1 MPTGKDEALRGARVR
16 RFSFSSLRV
25 RLVILILIAVVPA
38 LAVMLYSAAEQE
50 RLDAALVQQNLSRL
64 AVLHVREERQLLDGT
79 RQILKALAQF
89 VLTHREDR
97 KACTVFFA
105 NLVKEFERYT
115 DFGEVTL
122 DGRLICTT
130 DPTPVLLNED
140 NRRWFQQAIKSGELA
155 SSGFRAGTVAGR
167 PTFILA
173 YPVIDATGRT
183 LAAVFASLDLEWLNR
198 LDILQGERLPAGA
211 TLTRIDHRG
220 MVLSQQ
226 PGPEAWIGRPLPI
239 PNLLETILAHKQG
252 LLEALTPEKV
262 PYLFAYEPLLTGA
275 ADRDVYLIL
284 GVPKQSALA
293 VSRRILA
300 RNLLWLGIA
309 SMVALLA
316 AWFGGDMFFL
326 RQVRTLLA
334 TTRRL
339 AAGDLAA
346 RTGVRYGQG
355 ELGQLERAFDEMAAA
370 LQDKEA
376 ERLRAHEK
384 LRISQMV
391 LRNLSLYLQTA
402 REEERT
408 RIAREIHDELGQ
420 ALTALKMDLS
430 WLKRRISPEQDAL
443 KAKTATME
451 GVIDGTMQTIQRL
464 SGELRPGILDDLGL
478 AAAIEWQ
485 AGEFEKRTGIPCRIQ
500 VRPEEI
506 TLDRERS
513 TAVFRIFQ
521 EALTNVARHAKATA
535 VTASLETREGA
546 VVLEV
551 ADNGRGITE
560 EELASPK
567 SFGLLGIRERVLFLG
582 GVVTIE
588 GTPGKG
594 TTVRVEVPLVIGE
607 KNHDSNTHR
616 R

>member
-1 MPTGKDEALRGARVR
+1 MKP
-16 RFSFSSLRV
+16 FSLWSLRV
-25 RLVILILIAVVPA
+25 RLVILILIAVAPV

-50 RLDAALVQQNLSRL
+50 RLDAALVQQDLSRL

-79 RQILKALAQF
+79 RQVLKAVAQF
-89 VLTHREDR
+89 VLMHREDR
-97 KACTVFFA
+97 NACTAFFA
-105 NLVKEFERYT
+105 NLLKDFDRYT

-122 DGRLICTT
+122 DGRLICSTP
-130 DPTPVLLNED
+130 PTPAPLNED
-140 NRRWFQQAIKSGELA
+140 YRRWLRQAVQDGGLA
-155 SSGFRAGTVAGR
+155 ASGFRVEELADR
-167 PTFILA
+167 PTLILTA
-173 YPVIDATGRT
+173 PVIDGAGRT
-183 LAAVFASLDLEWLNR
+183 IAAVFAGLDLGWLNR
-198 LDILQGERLPAGA
+198 LDLLKDERLPAGA

-220 MVLSQQ
+220 IVLSQR

-239 PNLLETILAHKQG
+239 PDLLESILVRKQG
-252 LLEALTPEKV
+252 LLETFTPQKV
-262 PYLFAYEPLLTGA
+262 SYLFAYQPLLTGG
-275 ADRDVYLIL
+275 ADSDVYLVL
-284 GVPKQSALA
+284 GVPKKSAFAL
-293 VSRRILA
+293 SRRILA

-309 SMVALLA
+309 SIVALLA
-316 AWFGGDMFFL
+316 AWFGGDLFLL

-339 AAGDLAA
+339 AAGDLSA
-346 RTGVRYGQG
+346 RTGARYGQG

-376 ERLRAHEK
+376 ERFLAHEE
-384 LRISQMV
+384 LRTSQME

-430 WLKRRISPEQDAL
+430 WLKKRLGPEQDSL
-443 KAKTATME
+443 EAKTATME
-451 GVIDGTMQTIQRL
+451 QVIDATMRTIHRL

-485 AGEFEKRTGIPCRIQ
+485 AGEFENRTGIPCRVQ
-500 VRPEEI
+500 VSPEEI

-521 EALTNVARHAKATA
+521 EALTNVARHAQATE
-535 VTASLETREGA
+535 VTASLQTREGA
-546 VVLEV
+546 VELEV
-551 ADNGRGITE
+551 ADDGRGITKP
-560 EELASPK
+560 ELASPR

-582 GVVTIE
+582 GAVAIS
-588 GTPGKG
+588 GAPGKG
-594 TTVRVEVPLVIGE
+594 TTVRVEIPLAVGE
-607 KNHDSNTHR
+607 KNYDPNTHR

>member
-1 MPTGKDEALRGARVR
+1 MK

-50 RLDAALVQQNLSRL
+50 RLDVALVQQNLSRL
-64 AVLHVREERQLLDGT
+64 AVLHAREEQQLLDGT

-89 VLTHREDR
+89 VLMHREDR
-97 KACTVFFA
+97 NACTVFFT
-105 NLVKEFERYT
+105 NLLKEFERYT
-115 DFGEVTL
+115 AFGEVTL
-122 DGRLICTT
+122 DGRFICAT
-130 DPTPVLLNED
+130 DATPVLLNED
-140 NRRWFQQAIKSGELA
+140 DRRWFQQAIQSGALA
-155 SSGFRAGTVAGR
+155 SSGFRVGTLAGR
-167 PTFILA
+167 PTLILA
-173 YPVIDATGRT
+173 YPVRDAAGRT
-183 LAAVFASLDLEWLNR
+183 LAAVFAGLDLEWLNR
-198 LDILQGERLPAGA
+198 LDILKGERLPAGA
-211 TLTRIDHRG
+211 TLTRIDPRG
-220 MVLSQQ
+220 IVLSQQ
-226 PGPEAWIGRPLPI
+226 PGPEGWIGRPLPI
-239 PNLLETILAHKQG
+239 PNLLETILARKEG
-252 LLEALTPEKV
+252 LLEALTPQKI
-262 PYLFAYEPLLTGA
+262 PYLFAYEPLLMGA
-275 ADRDVYLIL
+275 AAKDVYLIL
-284 GVPKQSALA
+284 GVPKQSAFA

-316 AWFGGDMFFL
+316 AWFGGDLFFL

-339 AAGDLAA
+339 AGGDLSA
-346 RTGVRYGQG
+346 RTGARYGQG

-370 LQDKEA
+370 LQDKEG

-384 LRISQMV
+384 LRISQIA

-430 WLKRRISPEQDAL
+430 WLKKRVSPEQDSL

-485 AGEFEKRTGIPCRIQ
+485 GGEFEKRTGIPCRVQ
-500 VRPEEI
+500 VSPEEI
-506 TLDRERS
+506 TLDRERA

-521 EALTNVARHAKATA
+521 EALTNVARHAEATE
-535 VTASLETREGA
+535 VTATLETREGA
-546 VVLEV
+546 VALEV

-560 EELASPK
+560 GELASPR

-582 GVVTIE
+582 GAVAIS

-594 TTVRVEVPLVIGE
+594 TTVRVEIPLGVGE
-607 KNHDSNTHR
+607 ENHDPNTHR